1 MRNDMNNNINNDLTK
16 LEQLCETYGLDT
28 KDGFSDT
35 YVDEVKLFKVSS
47 NDDLMPLLYNKGFS
61 FIGQGKKIG
70 YINDV
75 RFEHGYTDYLVISS
89 PQPVECETYILG
101 DEPLIGIYI
110 NLDMNRLQRVVRK
123 YSKFVSENK
132 KSKEIT
138 FSITCNIR
146 TEVIQEIYIR
156 LLNILTDEAE
166 SNMMSDGLLDELYY
180 RILQSSNGAMLAL
193 LCEENSNVSKISRT
207 VEYIIENIDQK
218 ISLDEMARLAD
229 MSINNFHKL
238 FKQALNDTPVQY
250 IKKIRLYKA
259 RQLIIYNN
267 MKAVDA
273 AQEVGYDSTS
283 QFSREFKR
291 YFGVSPSKIKDMEAN
306 ESQVS

>member
-1 MRNDMNNNINNDLTK
+1 MNNNINNDLTK

-35 YVDEVKLFKVSS
+35 YVAEVKLFKVSS

-110 NLDMNRLQRVVRK
+110 NLDMRRLQRVVRK
-123 YSKFVSENK
+123 YSKFMSENK

-146 TEVIQEIYIR
+146 TEVIQDIYIR
-156 LLNILTDEAE
+156 LLNILTNEAE

-180 RILQSSNGAMLAL
+180 RILQSNNGAMLAQ

-207 VEYIIENIDQK
+207 VEYIIENINQK

-238 FKQALNDTPVQY
+238 FKLALNDTPVQY

-291 YFGVSPSKIKDMEAN
+291 YFGVSPSKIKDMEAD

>member
-1 MRNDMNNNINNDLTK
+1 MNNDLTQ
-16 LEQLCETYGLDT
+16 LEQLCKLYGLD
-28 KDGFSDT
+28 KKNGFSNT
-35 YVDEVKLFKVSS
+35 YIDEIKLFKVSS
-47 NDDLMPLLYNKGFS
+47 NDELTPLLYNKGFS

-70 YINDV
+70 YINEV

-110 NLDMNRLQRVVRK
+110 NLDMNRLHRVVRN
-123 YSKFVSENK
+123 YSKFSKENK
-132 KSKEIT
+132 RSKEIT
-138 FSITCNIR
+138 FSITCNNR
-146 TEVIQEIYIR
+146 TEIIQDIYIR
-156 LLNILTDEAE
+156 LLNILDSQAE
-166 SNMMSDGLLDELYY
+166 SSMMGDGLLDELYF
-180 RILQSSNGAMLAL
+180 RILQSTNGSMLEL

-207 VEYIIENIDQK
+207 VEYIIKHIDQK

-267 MKAVDA
+267 MKTVDA

-291 YFGVSPSKIKDMEAN
+291 YFGISPSKIKNIE
-306 ESQVS
+306 EEKLQVL